1 MNPISSY
8 EFFNR
13 YTQKEYSG
21 HKKRVY
27 SVDWNSSGSKLGSA
41 SADSSIRIWNL
52 ESQGLDKNIELKG
65 HSDTVDQIS
74 WHPDNENILGSASTD
89 KTLRIWDIRNS
100 KPNIKVEK
108 TKGSNLNLAWSPDGN
123 LIGVGSKDDVLTF
136 FDFRNNQVLKSI
148 KCDVEVNEIAWD
160 PTGSVLMI
168 TAGVE

>member
-89 KTLRIWDIRNS
+89 KTLRIWDIRNA

-108 TKGSNLNLAWSPDGN
+108 TKGSNGN

-136 FDFRNNQVLKSI
+136 FDFRNTQVLKSI